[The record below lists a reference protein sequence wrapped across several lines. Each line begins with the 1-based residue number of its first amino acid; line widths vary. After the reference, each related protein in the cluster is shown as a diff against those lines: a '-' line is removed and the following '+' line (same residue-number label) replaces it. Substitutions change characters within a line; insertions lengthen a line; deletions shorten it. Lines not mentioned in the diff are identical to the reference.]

1 MGRERLWDDVTE
13 EPIPYAGFLA
23 AKLWRVWGHGPRE
36 VMRRP
41 VWELLQWALLVFAV
55 GGAIALVS
63 RRRWEVVPI
72 LTVLVAI
79 TATSLVLVATPRRA
93 LVMLPLTAALAG
105 VGAVACGDSLARRWN
120 G

>member
-1 MGRERLWDDVTE
+1 
-13 EPIPYAGFLA
+13 
-23 AKLWRVWGHGPRE
+23 
-36 VMRRP
+36 MRRP
-41 VWELLQWALLVFAV
+41 VWEALQWALLAFGIAGAAV
-55 GGAIALVS
+55 LIS

-72 LTVLVAI
+72 LTVIVAI